1 MKDSTFNEL
10 KRIAKR
16 YKKYGVTLDD
26 LKILFK
32 QSPDEMTEE
41 ARCIGL
47 RLALSH
53 EFNEREYFT
62 SADVATV
69 TGETVEEV
77 NKRIEENEDELLK
90 NGSIVKLS
98 SSLPNLFN

>member
-10 KRIAKR
+10 KRIAKC
-16 YKKYGVTLDD
+16 YKKHGVTLDD

-32 QSPDEMTEE
+32 QAPKEITEE

-77 NKRIEENEDELLK
+77 NRRIEENEDELLK

-98 SSLPNLFN
+98 SPLPNLFN